1 MKKNILI
8 IGLASI
14 FGIASGLISCSP
26 DYETEFKVETLV
38 VPDKSQAPITFPLL
52 GGEPMYHST
61 DGVPSPMQN
70 GAR

>member
-38 VPDKSQAPITFPLL
+38 VPDKSGTYHFPTS
-52 GGEPMYHST
+52 GRRT
-61 DGVPSPMQN
+61 
-70 GAR
+70 

>member
-52 GGEPMYHST
+52 RRT
-61 DGVPSPMQN
+61 
-70 GAR
+70 